1 MPPLR
6 WLAHGPYLLKGR
18 DEPMDIF
25 EVGAE
30 GLAPH
35 TAPPDGE
42 KARRAIRPGEEE
54 TLGWRPAAG
63 LKIPGRTGWHLT
75 ERLGVG
81 GFGEVWVG
89 DHGKLHQRRAFK
101 FCFDDERLRALKREV
116 TLVRLLGWPCRRR
129 LAPRQSPSATRNT
142 SRPLP
147 PSKFRHPH
155 PPLSPKARNQA
166 RSPLPS
172 PIFLIT
178 CPLLLASTC
187 PLLHARRQRR
197 LNGLARAG
205 AWSMQRWMNTRT
217 LRSVILGSALV
228 SLTAGCATSSS
239 GLKAKTVPVSPFLE
253 NARQMKPH
261 RERAPFNAV
270 WVNPKFE
277 AVRGNCR
284 GIYIAPV
291 TTQYLRAVD
300 RPLVTV
306 MEGAKAKDRPVA
318 KTAEILR
325 NEFIAA
331 FRNAPGG
338 RYAVAPGKRAGVL
351 ALELALVE
359 MNPTNV
365 VGNAVK
371 YGAPGGSVLAP
382 AMKGNCAI
390 EGKLRDGATG
400 EVLLAF
406 ADNEQD
412 KFGISLRDFSSYGHA
427 RSSIRDWAK
436 QFAELMRTPAS
447 HKVRDSSTVTLN
459 PL

>member
-1 MPPLR
+1 
-6 WLAHGPYLLKGR
+6 
-18 DEPMDIF
+18 
-25 EVGAE
+25 
-30 GLAPH
+30 
-35 TAPPDGE
+35 
-42 KARRAIRPGEEE
+42 
-54 TLGWRPAAG
+54 
-63 LKIPGRTGWHLT
+63 
-75 ERLGVG
+75 
-81 GFGEVWVG
+81 
-89 DHGKLHQRRAFK
+89 
-101 FCFDDERLRALKREV
+101 
-116 TLVRLLGWPCRRR
+116 
-129 LAPRQSPSATRNT
+129 
-142 SRPLP
+142 
-147 PSKFRHPH
+147 
-155 PPLSPKARNQA
+155 
-166 RSPLPS
+166 
-172 PIFLIT
+172 
-178 CPLLLASTC
+178 
-187 PLLHARRQRR
+187 
-197 LNGLARAG
+197 
-205 AWSMQRWMNTRT
+205 MQRWMNTCT
-217 LRSVILGSALV
+217 LLSVLLGSALV

-239 GLKAKTVPVSPFLE
+239 GLKAKTVPVSAFLE

-277 AVRGNCR
+277 AVRGNYR
-284 GIYIAPV
+284 GIYIPPV

-325 NEFIAA
+325 NKFIAA
-331 FRNAPGG
+331 FRDAPGG